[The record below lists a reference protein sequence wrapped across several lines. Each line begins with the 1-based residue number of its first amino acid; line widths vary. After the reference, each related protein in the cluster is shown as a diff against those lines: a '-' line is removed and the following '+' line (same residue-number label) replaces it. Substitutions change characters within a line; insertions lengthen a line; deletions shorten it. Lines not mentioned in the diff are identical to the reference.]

1 MSRHLPL
8 ERCELTEQ
16 SSSIPAPLIATAE
29 LVRPARLFNPD
40 RVTAMD
46 RAPTLD
52 RRVDTDADLVVLR
65 RRAHQDTRIRW
76 EVPLSQRRHDSG
88 HTDR

>member
-1 MSRHLPL
+1 
-8 ERCELTEQ
+8 
-16 SSSIPAPLIATAE
+16 
-29 LVRPARLFNPD
+29 
-40 RVTAMD
+40 
-46 RAPTLD
+46 
-52 RRVDTDADLVVLR
+52 VLR